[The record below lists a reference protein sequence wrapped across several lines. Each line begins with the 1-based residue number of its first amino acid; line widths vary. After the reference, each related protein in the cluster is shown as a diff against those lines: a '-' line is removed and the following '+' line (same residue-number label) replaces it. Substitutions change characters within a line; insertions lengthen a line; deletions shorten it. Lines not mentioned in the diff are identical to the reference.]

1 MVTHHV
7 KARNETSVGLK
18 TRPEPVDHLAAGT
31 LKTSRVVWP

>member
-18 TRPEPVDHLAAGT
+18 TDPSPSIIWQREP
-31 LKTSRVVWP
+31 